1 MGYQLIQAPS
11 VEPILLAE
19 AKQHCR
25 IDISDDDALVSLL
38 ITAARQYA
46 EQLTARSF
54 ITQQWRYVLD
64 SFPGPVLDN
73 WVPWGVPFTL
83 PGNAVLLE
91 KGPVQSVDAITYTD
105 MSGAQQTMPG
115 TDYIAELSGPLA
127 RITPRFGKIWPIT
140 LPQIGSAAVTFT
152 AGYGANGDAVP
163 VGLKHWMKLRIGA
176 LYENREEIVSGR
188 SITVD
193 PLPFVDSL
201 LDPYR
206 IMRA

>member
-54 ITQQWRYVLD
+54 ITQQ
-64 SFPGPVLDN
+64 
-73 WVPWGVPFTL
+73 
-83 PGNAVLLE
+83 
-91 KGPVQSVDAITYTD
+91 
-105 MSGAQQTMPG
+105 
-115 TDYIAELSGPLA
+115 
-127 RITPRFGKIWPIT
+127 WPIT